1 MKNMIKK
8 IALASILIAV
18 ASFSAAAGEQEEDV
32 YAKKQQAT
40 WSKDCK
46 SCHPSGRSLA
56 VKIML
61 KENKKTVSDLKDFI
75 KSGDTHHQFGK
86 SLHDDEI
93 ESLAVF
99 IMIHHH
105 LMRLEKIEQ
114 DLRDEQQLLRK
125 KLENINRGTTDK

>member
-32 YAKKQQAT
+32 YVKKQQAT

-56 VKIML
+56 VKMAL
-61 KENKKTVSDLKDFI
+61 ETKNKTVADLSAFI
-75 KSGDTHHQFGK
+75 KSGDANHQFGK

-105 LMRLEKIEQ
+105 LTRLEKIEQ
-114 DLRDEQQLLRK
+114 DLRDEQQLLRT
-125 KLENINRGTTDK
+125 KLENIKREATDK